1 MFLDKYE
8 YNLPEELVAS
18 RPIRPRDSS
27 RLLIVNKKSGK
38 VDIGSIGDLPNFF
51 TSNDLAIFNN
61 TKVLPILI
69 KGSDTNNLM
78 REFLL
83 IENVDNNKWK
93 VMTKSPKKTEI
104 SFQLNINAKLL
115 RENKNWFLIFDSNPK
130 NLFQNHGLMPIP
142 PYIKRDSDSM
152 DLEDYQTVFASI
164 DGSIAAPTAGL
175 HFTKK
180 LLDNFKISK
189 DYITLHVGL
198 GTFLPVKSKNI
209 DDHIMHEE
217 SFFINN
223 KTLKKI
229 QDAKRNKN
237 RILSIGTTSLRAIES
252 LAIDINQVDKWSKT
266 NLFITEGFDF
276 QFTDC
281 LLTNFHLPKST
292 LLILISSFLGYE
304 LTMKC
309 YKIALK
315 EKFRFYSYGDAMLIL

>member
-69 KGSDTNNLM
+69 KGSDTNNLL

-130 NLFQNHGLMPIP
+130 NLLQNHGLMPIP
-142 PYIKRDSDSM
+142 PYLKRDSDSM

-209 DDHIMHEE
+209 DEHIMHEE

-229 QDAKRNKN
+229 QDAKRNRN

-252 LAIDINQVDKWSKT
+252 LAIDTNQVDKWSKT

-309 YKIALK
+309 YEIALK

>member
-1 MFLDKYE
+1 MLLNKYE
-8 YNLPEELVAS
+8 YDLPEELIAN
-18 RPIRPRDSS
+18 RPTRPRDSS
-27 RLLIVNKKSGK
+27 RLLIVNKKSGR
-38 VDIGSIGDLPNFF
+38 VDLGFFSDLLNFF
-51 TSNDLAIFNN
+51 SSNDLAIFNN
-61 TKVLPILI
+61 TKVLPVLI
-69 KGSDTNNLM
+69 KGLDKNNLL

-115 RENKNWFLIFDSNPK
+115 RENKKWFLIFDSNPK
-130 NLFQNHGLMPIP
+130 NLLKNYGLMPIP
-142 PYIKRDSDSM
+142 PYLKRESDSM

-198 GTFLPVKSKNI
+198 GTFLPVKSENV
-209 DDHIMHEE
+209 DDHIIHEE

-229 QDAKRNKN
+229 QDAKKNRN

-252 LAIDINQVDKWSKT
+252 LAINTNQVDKWSKT

-309 YKIALK
+309 YKIALE

>member
-1 MFLDKYE
+1 MNKININVDMGEGF
-8 YNLPEELVAS
+8 NVEEKLM
-18 RPIRPRDSS
+18 PLISS
-27 RLLIVNKKSGK
+27 CNISCGAHAGGTSEIKRVVGLAKINAVKIGAHPSYPDRKNFGRISMKITRSELKKS
-38 VDIGSIGDLPNFF
+38 
-51 TSNDLAIFNN
+51 
-61 TKVLPILI
+61 I
-69 KGSDTNNLM
+69 KN
-78 REFLL
+78 
-83 IENVDNNKWK
+83 
-93 VMTKSPKKTEI
+93 
-104 SFQLNINAKLL
+104 QLL

-130 NLFQNHGLMPIP
+130 NLLQNHGLMPIP
-142 PYIKRDSDSM
+142 PYLKRDSDSM

-304 LTMKC
+304 LN
-309 YKIALK
+309 
-315 EKFRFYSYGDAMLIL
+315 EML

>member
-1 MFLDKYE
+1 MLLNKYE
-8 YNLPEELVAS
+8 YDLPEELIAN

-27 RLLIVNKKSGK
+27 RLLIVDKKSGK
-38 VDIGSIGDLPNFF
+38 VDLGFFSDLLNFF

-61 TKVLPILI
+61 TKVLPVLI
-69 KGSDTNNLM
+69 KGLDKNNLL

-130 NLFQNHGLMPIP
+130 NLLQSYGLMPIP
-142 PYIKRDSDSM
+142 PYFRRDPDSE
-152 DLEDYQTVFASI
+152 DLVDYQTVFASE

-180 LLDNFKISK
+180 LLDDFTISK
-189 DYITLHVGL
+189 DFITLHVGL

-209 DDHIMHEE
+209 DDHDMHEE
-217 SFFINN
+217 SYFINS

-229 QDAKRNKN
+229 QDVKRNGN
-237 RILSIGTTSLRAIES
+237 RILSIGTTSLLS
-252 LAIDINQVDKWSKT
+252 LIHI
-266 NLFITEGFDF
+266 
-276 QFTDC
+276 
-281 LLTNFHLPKST
+281 
-292 LLILISSFLGYE
+292 
-304 LTMKC
+304 
-309 YKIALK
+309 
-315 EKFRFYSYGDAMLIL
+315 

>member
-1 MFLDKYE
+1 MLLNKYE
-8 YNLPEELVAS
+8 YDLPEELIAN

-27 RLLIVNKKSGK
+27 RLLIVDKKSGK
-38 VDIGSIGDLPNFF
+38 VDLGVFSDLLNFF
-51 TSNDLAIFNN
+51 SSNDLAIFNN
-61 TKVLPILI
+61 TKVLPVLI
-69 KGSDTNNLM
+69 KGLDKNNLL

-104 SFQLNINAKLL
+104 SFQLNINAELL
-115 RENKNWFLIFDSNPK
+115 REDKNWFLIFDSNPK
-130 NLFQNHGLMPIP
+130 DLLQSHGLMPIP
-142 PYIKRDSDSM
+142 PYFRRDPDSE
-152 DLEDYQTVFASI
+152 DLVDYQTVFASE

-180 LLDNFKISK
+180 LLDDFTISK
-189 DYITLHVGL
+189 DFITLHVGL

-209 DDHIMHEE
+209 DDHDMHEE
-217 SFFINN
+217 SYFINS

-229 QDAKRNKN
+229 QNVKRNGN

-252 LAIDINQVDKWSKT
+252 LAIDTNQVNKWSKT

-276 QFTDC
+276 KFTDC

>member
-1 MFLDKYE
+1 MFLNKYE
-8 YNLPEELVAS
+8 YNLPEELIAN

-38 VDIGSIGDLPNFF
+38 VDLGSISDLPNFF
-51 TSNDLAIFNN
+51 SSNDLAIFNN
-61 TKVLPILI
+61 TKVLPIVI
-69 KGSDTNNLM
+69 KGSDTNNLL

-83 IENVDNNKWK
+83 IENVENNKWK

-115 RENKNWFLIFDSNPK
+115 RENKKWFLIFDSNPK
-130 NLFQNHGLMPIP
+130 NLLKNYGLMPIP
-142 PYIKRDSDSM
+142 PYLKRESDSM

-164 DGSIAAPTAGL
+164 DGSIAAPPAGL

-198 GTFLPVKSKNI
+198 GTFLPVKSENV

-229 QDAKRNKN
+229 QDAKRNRN

-252 LAIDINQVDKWSKT
+252 LAIDTNQVDKWSKT

-309 YKIALK
+309 YKIALE

>member
-69 KGSDTNNLM
+69 KGSDTNNLL

-83 IENVDNNKWK
+83 IENVENNKWE

-130 NLFQNHGLMPIP
+130 NLLQNHGLMPIP
-142 PYIKRDSDSM
+142 PYLKRDSDSM

-229 QDAKRNKN
+229 QDAKRNRN

-252 LAIDINQVDKWSKT
+252 LAIDTNQVDKWSKT

-309 YKIALK
+309 Y
-315 EKFRFYSYGDAMLIL
+315 ETVSYTHLTLPTKRIV

>member
-8 YNLPEELVAS
+8 YNLPEELVAN

-27 RLLIVNKKSGK
+27 RLLIVNKKNGK
-38 VDIGSIGDLPNFF
+38 VDLGSISDLPNFF

-69 KGSDTNNLM
+69 KGSDTNNLL

-83 IENVDNNKWK
+83 IENQDNNKWK

-104 SFQLNINAKLL
+104 SFQGNINAKLL

-130 NLFQNHGLMPIP
+130 NLLQNHGLMPIP
-142 PYIKRDSDSM
+142 PYLKRDSDSM

-229 QDAKRNKN
+229 QDTKRNRN

-252 LAIDINQVDKWSKT
+252 LAIDTNQVDKWSKT

>member
-1 MFLDKYE
+1 MFLNKYE
-8 YNLPEELVAS
+8 YNLPEELIAN

-38 VDIGSIGDLPNFF
+38 VDLGSISDLPNFF
-51 TSNDLAIFNN
+51 SSNDLAIFNN
-61 TKVLPILI
+61 TKVLPIVI
-69 KGSDTNNLM
+69 KGSDTNNLL

-83 IENVDNNKWK
+83 IENVENNKWK

-115 RENKNWFLIFDSNPK
+115 RENKKWFLIFDSNPK
-130 NLFQNHGLMPIP
+130 NLLKNYGLMPIP
-142 PYIKRDSDSM
+142 PYLKRESDSM

-198 GTFLPVKSKNI
+198 GTFLPVKSENV

-229 QDAKRNKN
+229 QDAKRNRN

-252 LAIDINQVDKWSKT
+252 LAIDTNQVDKWSKT

-309 YKIALK
+309 YKIALE

>member
-8 YNLPEELVAS
+8 YNLPEELIAN

-38 VDIGSIGDLPNFF
+38 VDLGSISDLPNFF
-51 TSNDLAIFNN
+51 SSNDLAIFNN
-61 TKVLPILI
+61 TKVLPIVI
-69 KGSDTNNLM
+69 KGSDTNNLL

-83 IENVDNNKWK
+83 IENVENNKWK

-115 RENKNWFLIFDSNPK
+115 RENKKWFLIFDSNPK
-130 NLFQNHGLMPIP
+130 NLLKNYGLMPIP
-142 PYIKRDSDSM
+142 PYLKRESDSM

-198 GTFLPVKSKNI
+198 GTFLPVKSENV

-229 QDAKRNKN
+229 QDAKRNRN

-252 LAIDINQVDKWSKT
+252 LAIDTNQVDKWSKT

-309 YKIALK
+309 YKIALE

>member
-8 YNLPEELVAS
+8 YNLPEELIAN

-38 VDIGSIGDLPNFF
+38 VDLGSISDLPNFF
-51 TSNDLAIFNN
+51 SSNDLAIFNN
-61 TKVLPILI
+61 TKVLPVVI
-69 KGSDTNNLM
+69 KGSDTNNLL

-83 IENVDNNKWK
+83 IENVENNKWK

-115 RENKNWFLIFDSNPK
+115 RENKKWFLIFDSNPK
-130 NLFQNHGLMPIP
+130 NLLKNYGLMPIP
-142 PYIKRDSDSM
+142 PYLKRESDSM

-198 GTFLPVKSKNI
+198 GTFLPVKSENV

-229 QDAKRNKN
+229 QDAKRNRN

-252 LAIDINQVDKWSKT
+252 LAIDTTQVDKWSKT

-309 YKIALK
+309 YKIALE

>member
-69 KGSDTNNLM
+69 KGSDTNNLL

-130 NLFQNHGLMPIP
+130 NLLQNHGLMPIP
-142 PYIKRDSDSM
+142 PYLKRDSDSM

-229 QDAKRNKN
+229 QDAKRNRN

-252 LAIDINQVDKWSKT
+252 LAIDTNQVDKWSKT

-309 YKIALK
+309 YEIALK

>member
-229 QDAKRNKN
+229 QDAKRNRN

-309 YKIALK
+309 YEIALK

>member
-8 YNLPEELVAS
+8 YNLPEELIAN

-38 VDIGSIGDLPNFF
+38 VDLGSISDLPNFF
-51 TSNDLAIFNN
+51 SSNDLAIFNN
-61 TKVLPILI
+61 TKVLPVVI
-69 KGSDTNNLM
+69 KGSDTNNLL

-83 IENVDNNKWK
+83 IENVENNKWK

-115 RENKNWFLIFDSNPK
+115 RENKKWFLIFDSNPK
-130 NLFQNHGLMPIP
+130 NLLKNYGLMPIP
-142 PYIKRDSDSM
+142 PYLKRESDSM

-198 GTFLPVKSKNI
+198 GTFLPVKSENV

-229 QDAKRNKN
+229 QDAKRNRN

-252 LAIDINQVDKWSKT
+252 LAIDTNQVDKWSKT

-309 YKIALK
+309 YKIALE

>member
-8 YNLPEELVAS
+8 YDLPEELIAN

-38 VDIGSIGDLPNFF
+38 VDLGSISDLPNFF

-69 KGSDTNNLM
+69 KGSDTNNLL

-130 NLFQNHGLMPIP
+130 NLLQNHGLMPIP
-142 PYIKRDSDSM
+142 PYLKRDSDSM

-229 QDAKRNKN
+229 QEAKRNRN

-252 LAIDINQVDKWSKT
+252 LAIDTNQVDKWSKT

-309 YKIALK
+309 YEIALK